1 MPYRILR
8 DKLQQRR
15 RPEIILPLK
24 QHLLFH
30 ELRMKLQQP
39 SQSNR
44 IASIEQIHGV
54 TKRRILYALVM
65 RQVEP
70 IRQRR
75 PLHMPLQPRPGREPM
90 RTRNRKLRIIQTDPR
105 IKDLRIR
112 TTFEARMKLANRLR
126 ALRHARRMLLQQIF
140 SLVFQMF
147 EVWLRRED
155 AYRHNELPFARPGPL
170 AMGRK

>member
-1 MPYRILR
+1 
-8 DKLQQRR
+8 
-15 RPEIILPLK
+15 
-24 QHLLFH
+24 
-30 ELRMKLQQP
+30 
-39 SQSNR
+39 
-44 IASIEQIHGV
+44 
-54 TKRRILYALVM
+54 
-65 RQVEP
+65 
-70 IRQRR
+70 
-75 PLHMPLQPRPGREPM
+75 M